1 MKTGFKHPMTCSRK
15 QISLAKIQ
23 ILVSTF
29 PSSPNYAVKGSVQ
42 SSAKL
47 LLFGLETLCRDLM
60 ARPRPVQG
68 RRSTSQ
74 KNAPA
79 QSILNARARVH
90 HYWRELYPERRRIA
104 QFSFNFGVP
113 RPGQAAKLDRTTT
126 CNSTLIWM
134 KWSWNLGG
142 TLKLHWRSV
151 STAARRRRL
160 AVPNESGSPRR
171 GAGKKDIHKTRV

>member
-1 MKTGFKHPMTCSRK
+1 MKTGFKHPMTCSRN

-47 LLFGLETLCRDLM
+47 LSFGLETLCQRPPIIK
-60 ARPRPVQG
+60 ARPRPVRG

-126 CNSTLIWM
+126 CNSTLI
-134 KWSWNLGG
+134 
-142 TLKLHWRSV
+142 
-151 STAARRRRL
+151 
-160 AVPNESGSPRR
+160 
-171 GAGKKDIHKTRV
+171 